1 LSHTHAFFF
10 TCGLKTQ
17 TLGTDDVGMA
27 FTGRLSSGKLTPS
40 KGHHPSTGNQT
51 GEEIARAA
59 RVEQLRRLVAAGK
72 YQVEPKRLAARI
84 LARALIQQS

>member
-1 LSHTHAFFF
+1 MTPAKGAHP
-10 TCGLKTQ
+10 
-17 TLGTDDVGMA
+17 
-27 FTGRLSSGKLTPS
+27 SSGVT
-40 KGHHPSTGNQT
+40 T

-84 LARALIQQS
+84 LARALLQQD